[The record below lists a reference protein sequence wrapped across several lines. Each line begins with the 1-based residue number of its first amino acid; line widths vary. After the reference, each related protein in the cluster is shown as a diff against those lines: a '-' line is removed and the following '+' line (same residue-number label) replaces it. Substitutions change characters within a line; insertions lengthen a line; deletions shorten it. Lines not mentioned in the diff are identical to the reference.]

1 MADLILSSDESVIPD
16 DTALLTMQDLL
27 AAVMQIEET
36 TKPVIS
42 RRIRIVIDSRCYKI
56 RDNKRLDASTFK
68 IIEE

>member
-1 MADLILSSDESVIPD
+1 MADLILSSDEPVPD

-42 RRIRIVIDSRCYKI
+42 RRIRIVIDSRCYRI